1 MTFSLFMDQP
11 ATGNDGFGYCT
22 WDAFYSSVTSEK
34 VETALESLRKIG
46 APPKYVIID
55 DGWQSVANMGENREE
70 TLGDD
75 GELSGAQIDGG
86 LAAEKIIQSRS
97 KSTKNPFSKLCNWVL
112 ALATKIVTSFY
123 TDVVEKAPPDDWSV
137 KLWTFISRT
146 LIKNALIDFFAKQ
159 TESQGQ
165 FILANKFD

>member
-97 KSTKNPFSKLCNWVL
+97 KSTKNLFSKL
-112 ALATKIVTSFY
+112 
-123 TDVVEKAPPDDWSV
+123 
-137 KLWTFISRT
+137 
-146 LIKNALIDFFAKQ
+146 
-159 TESQGQ
+159 
-165 FILANKFD
+165 